1 MLGLHQTLRTATDP
15 MNLVRTL
22 TCAIALFLAAS
33 AVAAAGDLPEA
44 KTLRA
49 WVEEM
54 KSSERGPFAH
64 IRWFCKDGTV
74 LPPKAYACKPHG
86 GGVQHGEWTDR
97 VKLMRAN
104 GYSIANILAALDIE
118 AFLSRPDY
126 KDIFNQILIEQFL
139 ISADDGW
146 IMRKARHY
154 RGALQDEDERAA
166 GRRLLV
172 GLAGAKG
179 WIDRRFLPLRIGARL
194 IRHGTETSSIVEIR
208 QVSAALSNKDPGF
221 KTLRNKI
228 HGQPDAG
235 DAETVRAYAEKVQDP
250 ALRGQYEGLAQS
262 IDAVYTAA
270 PVAEQ
275 LADLAAK
282 EKGLGALGE
291 ILQRGATRLKGAD
304 GAPARFAET
313 AKLLAEIRGGIAEVK
328 APEARLALLDV
339 SLALDDEHFIA
350 ATAMRDLVKKASRRQ
365 LLSWLEEST
374 EAIYG
379 VGLISARQK
388 SALEKVFADLPKS
401 KVDLKTYKTTLE
413 YLALVP
419 GWGGQ
424 RLDYYFQDSI
434 QRFSAIEP
442 LAELFTQ
449 DQLRGSPLFFPS
461 RVLDSLLRDANRL
474 AGVRNELF
482 GENVGAGLR
491 ALNPGLARGR
501 LHLAGQEH
509 QDFQPDGIYL
519 LPETIAEL
527 PPVAGILTAGEG
539 NPLSHVQLLARNL
552 GIPNVAVDET
562 VIRKLKPGEGKT
574 VILAVSQGGSVRLS
588 EDTGQWKEIGG
599 EQEQEGLLI
608 RPDLDK
614 LDLDVREFIP
624 LETLRAEDSGRV
636 VGPKAA
642 KLGEL
647 RQHYPK
653 AVARGL
659 AIPFGSFRHLLD
671 QTYADTGRSVF
682 EWIVEQYDALEALPA
697 GSSQRAEATE
707 AFRRKLH
714 EWIESADP
722 GTEFRTR
729 LRDAMEKTFGK
740 DGTYGVF
747 VRSDTNV
754 EDLPGFTG
762 AGLNLTVPNVVG
774 FDRLTRA
781 MNDVWASP
789 FTARAFGWR
798 QSHMADPEHVYPA
811 VLLLLSVPA
820 DKSGVLVT
828 HEISTGEPGWLSVAV
843 NEGVGGA
850 VDGQAAESLRI
861 NMKTGEVRLLAQ
873 ATAPTRSRIN
883 PLGGLDR
890 VPVSG
895 SDRVLEPAEIEAL
908 IDFAKGLPKRFPA
921 IVDSKG
927 NPAPADVEFGFL
939 DGKLQLFQ
947 IRPFLDSDKAR
958 GSAYLQSL
966 DSGMRDLAS
975 VNVNLEQAPGE

>member
-1 MLGLHQTLRTATDP
+1 
-15 MNLVRTL
+15 
-22 TCAIALFLAAS
+22 
-33 AVAAAGDLPEA
+33 
-44 KTLRA
+44 
-49 WVEEM
+49 
-54 KSSERGPFAH
+54 
-64 IRWFCKDGTV
+64 
-74 LPPKAYACKPHG
+74 
-86 GGVQHGEWTDR
+86 
-97 VKLMRAN
+97 
-104 GYSIANILAALDIE
+104 
-118 AFLSRPDY
+118 
-126 KDIFNQILIEQFL
+126 
-139 ISADDGW
+139 
-146 IMRKARHY
+146 
-154 RGALQDEDERAA
+154 
-166 GRRLLV
+166 
-172 GLAGAKG
+172 
-179 WIDRRFLPLRIGARL
+179 
-194 IRHGTETSSIVEIR
+194 
-208 QVSAALSNKDPGF
+208 
-221 KTLRNKI
+221 
-228 HGQPDAG
+228 
-235 DAETVRAYAEKVQDP
+235 
-250 ALRGQYEGLAQS
+250 
-262 IDAVYTAA
+262 
-270 PVAEQ
+270 
-275 LADLAAK
+275 
-282 EKGLGALGE
+282 
-291 ILQRGATRLKGAD
+291 
-304 GAPARFAET
+304 
-313 AKLLAEIRGGIAEVK
+313 
-328 APEARLALLDV
+328 
-339 SLALDDEHFIA
+339 
-350 ATAMRDLVKKASRRQ
+350 MRDLVKKASRRQ

-388 SALEKVFADLPKS
+388 SALEKAFADLAKS

-434 QRFSAIEP
+434 QRFSVIEP

-461 RVLDSLLRDANRL
+461 QVLDGLLRDANRL

-482 GENVGAGLR
+482 GEDVGAGLR

-562 VIRKLKPGEGKT
+562 LIRKLKPGEGKM

-588 EDTGQWKEIGG
+588 EDTGQWNEIVG
-599 EQEQEGLLI
+599 EQEQQEGLLI

-653 AVARGL
+653 AVAQGL
-659 AIPFGSFRHLLD
+659 AIPFGSFRHLMD
-671 QTYADTGRSVF
+671 QPYADTGRSVF
-682 EWIVEQYDALEALPA
+682 EWIVEQYDALETVPA

-707 AFRRKLH
+707 EFRKKLY

-729 LRDAMEKTFGK
+729 LRGAMEEAFGK

-774 FDRLTRA
+774 FDNATRA

-811 VLLLLSVPA
+811 VLLLLSVPS

-828 HEISTGEPGWLSVAV
+828 QDIDTGEPGWLSVAV

-861 NMKTGEVRLLAQ
+861 DMKTGEVRLLAQ
-873 ATAPTRSRIN
+873 ATAPTRNQIN
-883 PLGGLDR
+883 PSGGIDK

-921 IVDSKG
+921 IVDSNG

-939 DGKLQLFQ
+939 DGKLKLFQ
-947 IRPFLDSDKAR
+947 LRPFLESDKAR
-958 GSAYLQSL
+958 GSAHLQSL